1 MILPAP
7 RRLAGLPTTRPHRP
21 AVRPARPM
29 RFRRTRLLIV
39 GCGDVGLRAVAA
51 LPTRVRV
58 LALSSSPARFPELR
72 ARGITPLVGNLDD
85 PTSLRRLAG
94 LARHVL
100 HLAPP
105 PGQSEGDPRT
115 RALLRALAHG
125 RAGSGAGTST
135 TLIYGSTSGVYGD
148 CAGALIDETRTP
160 RPITARARRR
170 VAAEALLRDWGQRS
184 ARRRVS
190 ILRIPGIYAPDRPG
204 GTPRER
210 LLAGTPTLRA
220 EGDVYTSHIHAD
232 DLARACIAALWR
244 GRPQRVYHV
253 SDDSHMKLGDYLDLA
268 AQRYGLPRAPRLTRA
283 QAEQA
288 LTPERMSFLRESRQ
302 LDNRR
307 MKQELR
313 LSLRYPTVA
322 QGL

>member
-1 MILPAP
+1 
-7 RRLAGLPTTRPHRP
+7 
-21 AVRPARPM
+21 M

-51 LPTRVRV
+51 LPRRVRV
-58 LALSSSPARFPELR
+58 LALSSSPARYPELR
-72 ARGITPLVGNLDD
+72 ARGITPLAGNLDQ
-85 PTSLRRLAG
+85 PASLRRLTG
-94 LARHVL
+94 LAQHVL

-105 PGQSEGDPRT
+105 PGQGEGDPRT
-115 RALLRALAHG
+115 RALLQALARG
-125 RAGSGAGTST
+125 RAASGSGTRTT
-135 TLIYGSTSGVYGD
+135 TLVYGSTSGVYGD
-148 CAGALIDETRTP
+148 CSGALIDETRAP
-160 RPITARARRR
+160 RPTTARARRR
-170 VAAEALLRDWGQRS
+170 VAAEQLLRDWGRHGAQR
-184 ARRRVS
+184 RMS

-220 EGDVYTSHIHAD
+220 EDDVYTSHIHAD

-244 GRPQRVYHV
+244 GRPQRIYHA
-253 SDDSHMKLGDYLDLA
+253 SDDSRMKLGDYLDLA

-307 MKQELR
+307 LKQELR
-313 LSLRYPTVA
+313 LALRHPTVA

>member
-1 MILPAP
+1 
-7 RRLAGLPTTRPHRP
+7 
-21 AVRPARPM
+21 M

-51 LPTRVRV
+51 LPPRVRV
-58 LALSSSPARFPELR
+58 LALSSSPERFPELR
-72 ARGITPLVGNLDD
+72 ARGITPLAGNLDQ
-85 PTSLRRLAG
+85 PASLRRLAG

-105 PGQSEGDPRT
+105 PGQGEGDPRT
-115 RALLRALAHG
+115 RALLQVLARG
-125 RAGSGAGTST
+125 QAASGQGAGT
-135 TLIYGSTSGVYGD
+135 TLVYGSTSGVYGD

-160 RPITARARRR
+160 RPMTARARRR
-170 VAAEALLRDWGQRS
+170 VAAEQALRAQGRQISFGSLR
-184 ARRRVS
+184 AC

-220 EGDVYTSHIHAD
+220 EDDVYTSHIHAD
-232 DLARACIAALWR
+232 DLARACIAALWH
-244 GRPQRVYHV
+244 GRPQRIYHA
-253 SDDSHMKLGDYLDLA
+253 SDDSRMKLGDYLDLA
-268 AQRYGLPRAPRLTRA
+268 AQRYSLPRAPRLARA
-283 QAEQA
+283 EAERQ

-307 MKQELR
+307 LKQELR
-313 LSLRYPTVA
+313 LALRYPTVA

>member
-1 MILPAP
+1 
-7 RRLAGLPTTRPHRP
+7 
-21 AVRPARPM
+21 M

-39 GCGDVGLRAVAA
+39 GCGDVGLRVAAA

-58 LALSSSPARFPELR
+58 LALSSSPTRYPELR
-72 ARGITPLVGNLDD
+72 ARGITPLAGNLDH
-85 PTSLRRLAG
+85 PVSLRRLAG

-105 PGQSEGDPRT
+105 PGQGEGDPRT
-115 RALLRALAHG
+115 RALLRNLARG
-125 RAGSGAGTST
+125 SAAARSGEGSGWGR
-135 TLIYGSTSGVYGD
+135 TLVYGSTSGVYGD
-148 CAGALIDETRTP
+148 CAGALIDETRMP
-160 RPITARARRR
+160 RPMSARARRR
-170 VAAEALLRDWGQRS
+170 VAAEQLLRDWGRRGT
-184 ARRRVS
+184 RRRVS
-190 ILRIPGIYAPDRPG
+190 ILRIPGIYASDRPG

-220 EGDVYTSHIHAD
+220 EDDVYTSHIHAD
-232 DLARACIAALWR
+232 DLARACLAALWR
-244 GRPQRVYHV
+244 GRAQRIYHAN
-253 SDDSHMKLGDYLDLA
+253 DDTRLKLGDYLDLA
-268 AQRYGLPRAPRLTRA
+268 AERYGLPRAPRLTRA

-307 MKQELR
+307 LKQELR
-313 LSLRYPTVA
+313 LRLRHPTVA